1 MENMENKILEVLNDP
16 EKMSEILQIAKG
28 LGFPPQDEPPEPP
41 SEEDCEPLPLGA
53 MFQLLQQA
61 NHTDARQEALLQA
74 LMPYLKPERQK
85 KLQRAIRV
93 AKLTQ
98 LAGFALKNY
107 SDQL

>member
-28 LGFPPQDEPPEPP
+28 LGFSPQDAAQPSPPG
-41 SEEDCEPLPLGA
+41 EDDSPISAGA
-53 MFQLLQQA
+53 IFQLLQQA
-61 NHTDARQEALLQA
+61 NRTDGRQEALLQA
-74 LMPYLKPERQK
+74 LLPYLKPERQK

-93 AKLTQ
+93 AKLTH

-107 SDQL
+107 SEQP